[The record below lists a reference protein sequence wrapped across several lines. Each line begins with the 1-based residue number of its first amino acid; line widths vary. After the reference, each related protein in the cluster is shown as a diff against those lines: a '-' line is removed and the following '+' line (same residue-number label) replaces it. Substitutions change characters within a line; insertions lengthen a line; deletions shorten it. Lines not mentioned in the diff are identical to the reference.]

1 MTSILRTKNL
11 SQYQKQTCNYKI
23 LGILHISQ
31 FFKGLRNLKIVY
43 TSPKLGLA
51 SPKIFKTVYTST
63 KLGSASPKIK
73 GYDSAI

>member
-31 FFKGLRNLKIVY
+31 FFKGK
-43 TSPKLGLA
+43 GLE
-51 SPKIFKTVYTST
+51 I
-63 KLGSASPKIK
+63 
-73 GYDSAI
+73 